1 MTELARAEVEG
12 TVICGLM
19 QASCICTR
27 EPGHPDDYHECLRPG
42 CGGRWRIV
50 NDELVP
56 VRFPYAEGMGPL
68 QDARFGLMPPAY
80 DPAQT

>member
-1 MTELARAEVEG
+1 
-12 TVICGLM
+12 
-19 QASCICTR
+19 
-27 EPGHPDDYHECLRPG
+27 
-42 CGGRWRIV
+42 V